1 MKPYRLFI
9 AAVLTLIFFQSLFEL
24 FLPRLMADI
33 VDIGVVQGDTNYIL
47 RVGGLMLLVAAA
59 GAVCRILAAN
69 LSSKTAMGFGK
80 ILRRK
85 VFSHVTEFSL
95 SEVNK
100 IGTASLITRTTN
112 DITQIQMLVM
122 VMLRMMVMAPMML
135 IGGII
140 MAVSQDA
147 SLARIIILI
156 IPVIVGAVI
165 VVMRTS
171 TPLFKAMQEKLDK
184 VNRVLREN
192 LTGIRVVRAFNRI
205 DFEKERFNEANLDLT
220 TTAIR
225 VNRIM
230 AAAMPLMMVAMNF
243 ASIAILWFGG
253 IRVDQGSMQVGS
265 LMAFIQ
271 YIMQIMFSLV
281 MVSMMFVMIP
291 RASASAVRINEVLDT
306 VAEIKDREGAKTGC
320 VTDGHIEFRNVT
332 FSYPGAEKAVLTNIS
347 FDAKPG
353 EMTAIIGGTGS
364 GKSTLVNL
372 IMRFYDVNSGSIL
385 IDGVDI
391 RDMSQED
398 LRAKIGFVPQKA
410 VLFSGTVAENIRYG
424 KEDASSE
431 EMERAAEIAQ
441 ALEFITGMKD
451 GFESAVAQG
460 GTNLSGGQKQRLSI
474 ARALV
479 RRPAIYIFD
488 DSFSALDF
496 KTDARLRDALK
507 RETGESTVI
516 VVAQRVSTVMDA
528 DKIVVLDKGEVAGAG
543 THRELM
549 KTCRVYQEIVMSQL
563 SEEELA

>member
-1 MKPYRLFI
+1 LIRLFRFLKPYRLFI

-230 AAAMPLMMVAMNF
+230 AADDAPDDGGNEFCVYRDLM
-243 ASIAILWFGG
+243 
-253 IRVDQGSMQVGS
+253 
-265 LMAFIQ
+265 
-271 YIMQIMFSLV
+271 
-281 MVSMMFVMIP
+281 
-291 RASASAVRINEVLDT
+291 
-306 VAEIKDREGAKTGC
+306 
-320 VTDGHIEFRNVT
+320 
-332 FSYPGAEKAVLTNIS
+332 
-347 FDAKPG
+347 
-353 EMTAIIGGTGS
+353 
-364 GKSTLVNL
+364 
-372 IMRFYDVNSGSIL
+372 
-385 IDGVDI
+385 
-391 RDMSQED
+391 
-398 LRAKIGFVPQKA
+398 
-410 VLFSGTVAENIRYG
+410 
-424 KEDASSE
+424 
-431 EMERAAEIAQ
+431 
-441 ALEFITGMKD
+441 
-451 GFESAVAQG
+451 
-460 GTNLSGGQKQRLSI
+460 
-474 ARALV
+474 V
-479 RRPAIYIFD
+479 RRYP
-488 DSFSALDF
+488 
-496 KTDARLRDALK
+496 
-507 RETGESTVI
+507 
-516 VVAQRVSTVMDA
+516 
-528 DKIVVLDKGEVAGAG
+528 
-543 THRELM
+543 
-549 KTCRVYQEIVMSQL
+549 C
-563 SEEELA
+563 

>member
-1 MKPYRLFI
+1 
-9 AAVLTLIFFQSLFEL
+9 
-24 FLPRLMADI
+24 MADI

-165 VVMRTS
+165 VVMRKS

-306 VAEIKDREGAKTGC
+306 VAEIQDREGAKTGC

-372 IMRFYDVNSGSIL
+372 IESSPLTSVRYVVTDSAVKQPCILENHTKDRTQVPAGKLSDVNTVNCYPSAIYFVEPHEQVHKGGLACSCRAYNSDCLSRFHIYVHILNERNILLITETHAVECHFSPGSLYDFSVLFVRHLFRFIKEFKDAFCRCDSRL
-385 IDGVDI
+385 YDIGDI
-391 RDMSQED
+391 RS
-398 LRAKIGFVPQKA
+398 
-410 VLFSGTVAENIRYG
+410 
-424 KEDASSE
+424 
-431 EMERAAEIAQ
+431 
-441 ALEFITGMKD
+441 
-451 GFESAVAQG
+451 
-460 GTNLSGGQKQRLSI
+460 
-474 ARALV
+474 
-479 RRPAIYIFD
+479 
-488 DSFSALDF
+488 
-496 KTDARLRDALK
+496 
-507 RETGESTVI
+507 
-516 VVAQRVSTVMDA
+516 
-528 DKIVVLDKGEVAGAG
+528 
-543 THRELM
+543 
-549 KTCRVYQEIVMSQL
+549 
-563 SEEELA
+563 